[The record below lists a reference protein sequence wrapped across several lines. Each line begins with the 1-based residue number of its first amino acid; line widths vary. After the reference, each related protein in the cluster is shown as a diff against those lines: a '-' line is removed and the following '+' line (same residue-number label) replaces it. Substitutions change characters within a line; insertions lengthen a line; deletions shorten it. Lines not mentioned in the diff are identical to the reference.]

1 MDSALSLESTISS
14 VFGFSQ
20 LDSEFQVIVVRCLIE
35 DIVVICSLFN
45 TKFPSLLS
53 RYLPHLFP
61 SDLTTIKKLLDYAKR
76 LHLGVDQIASS
87 LKTVFIQSGEVLFN
101 SYASQYEQ
109 SRNKHRVNWEYV
121 KALAHHYHSV
131 YLVAIR
137 DGFDV

>member
-1 MDSALSLESTISS
+1 MSLSSQRDLKTDIYRHYINNKITSLVSMESILSKVFLYLFLHCSWFPALSLESTISS

-35 DIVVICSLFN
+35 DIVVICSLFY

-76 LHLGVDQIASS
+76 LHLGVVRLQA
-87 LKTVFIQSGEVLFN
+87 
-101 SYASQYEQ
+101 A
-109 SRNKHRVNWEYV
+109 
-121 KALAHHYHSV
+121 
-131 YLVAIR
+131 
-137 DGFDV
+137 